1 LVFGFCFFVVFFSS
15 LIIKK
20 TNPKMSSDYST
31 FGKPYSQ
38 YPQEDPANACMPD
51 RLLSAP
57 WDLNTGYCD
66 LWMPQRCAN
75 NWDKKCDIYY
85 KNIRDFGNMVKFVEG
100 MADQRFC
107 NLAAD
112 SSCTIACEPL
122 DPIQQSSPS
131 LCTVH
136 GIDPMMDTS
145 GSIDTGLYSPL
156 KISPT
161 YMGKCRRSCN
171 KIKPENIKPNDIAIN
186 NCLEKGLCKD
196 TLNNICV
203 QAKQSKSKLQHPLL
217 QKYCT
222 LNTLKQAVD
231 TAQSLPKTETSSQF
245 DNKEIMTSNPTP
257 FSDNW
262 TIIAVLIG
270 LLGLS
275 VLVFMSQKGGNKS
288 TSKRSKK

>member
-1 LVFGFCFFVVFFSS
+1 
-15 LIIKK
+15 
-20 TNPKMSSDYST
+20 MSSDYST

-38 YPQEDPANACMPD
+38 YPQEDPVHACMPD
-51 RLLSAP
+51 RLMSAP

-75 NWDKKCDIYY
+75 KWDNKCEIYY
-85 KNIRDFGNMVKFVEG
+85 KNLRDVGDMVKFVEG
-100 MADQRFC
+100 MADHRFC

-131 LCTVH
+131 LCTIQGV
-136 GIDPMMDTS
+136 DPMMDSS
-145 GSIDTGLYSPL
+145 GSVDTGLYSPL

-171 KIKPENIKPNDIAIN
+171 KIKPEDIKPNDIAIN
-186 NCLEKGLCKD
+186 KCLENGVCKD
-196 TLNNICV
+196 TINNICI
-203 QAKQSKSKLQHPLL
+203 QSRKSKKQLQHPLL
-217 QKYCT
+217 QKYCS
-222 LNTLKQAVD
+222 LVQVK
-231 TAQSLPKTETSSQF
+231 QSLDNPGNEIHDSVKKTEDPIEKKGFMNSISVQ
-245 DNKEIMTSNPTP
+245 

-262 TIIAVLIG
+262 TVLAILIG

-275 VLVFMSQKGGNKS
+275 ILVVVSQQSNK
-288 TSKRSKK
+288 TDNKSKRSKN